1 MPTLLLSGGREC
13 SCTARGGF
21 ESSENVIFWQNWR
34 QTLPLVLWHLAE
46 AILDGGLSLREEAAQ
61 EREAGEREQFRLEE
75 VTKKGRVPRPLME
88 IHQLPAE

>member
-1 MPTLLLSGGREC
+1 MDVPAGLKV
-13 SCTARGGF
+13 GF
-21 ESSENVIFWQNWR
+21 ERSENGILYQNWR
-34 QTLPLVLWHLAE
+34 HTLSFLPWHFAE

-61 EREAGEREQFRLEE
+61 EREAGEWEQFRLEE